1 MRARVLTVALALCAA
16 ATGCSDG
23 DDPTTPSQPGGTT
36 LWGRRFGKS
45 TGTDPVALAVGGAGE
60 VVVGGRFFATTDF
73 GSGPVTSPAN
83 NWQAFVAKYDGEG
96 APVWSKSLGDIFEEQ
111 VTTVALDGA
120 GNVYVAGTFRGTIDL
135 GNGPLESEQ
144 LGVDLFV
151 AKLAPDG
158 SPLWSKHIGTDS
170 FDQLDGMEV
179 DAQGGVALVG
189 HVGNGAD
196 FGTGPM
202 TFNGAP
208 FVAKL
213 EPSGTVAYIT
223 ALEFALEFG
232 GYPSAFG
239 VDSAGAIVVAATYYD
254 EYEGQGLYV
263 SKLGPAGQPAW
274 AHDFPGV
281 GDNVSVTDLSVADDD
296 SIFLSGSL
304 GLVINLGG
312 GVMSSVSQDS
322 YYGDVFAAALA
333 PDGAPRWVRR
343 FAPQRGRVDE
353 FDNPLPGWLVANAI
367 AAVDGGLVLT
377 GSFLGETDLGG
388 GARQSAGYAELENA
402 YSDDVFALRLDAD
415 GSYLWDTTFGN
426 TNQQA
431 ATSVD
436 ADPTGDVFLA
446 GWANGG
452 LSFGD
457 GGYADTGYY
466 DGFVVKLAR

>member
-1 MRARVLTVALALCAA
+1 MRARVLTVALTLCAA
-16 ATGCSDG
+16 ATGCSD
-23 DDPTTPSQPGGTT
+23 DPTAPSQPGGTT

-45 TGTDPVALAVGGAGE
+45 TGMDPVALAVGGAGE
-60 VVVGGRFFATTDF
+60 VIVGGRFFATTDF

-96 APVWSKSLGDIFEEQ
+96 APVWAQSLGDIFEEQ
-111 VTTVALDGA
+111 VTTVGVDGA

-135 GNGPLESEQ
+135 GSGPLESEQ

-158 SPLWSKHIGTDS
+158 SPLWSKHIGTDN
-170 FDQLDGMEV
+170 FDQLQGMEV

-189 HVGNGAD
+189 YVGDGAD

-202 TFNGAP
+202 TFNGGP

-213 EPSGTVAYIT
+213 EPSGTVAYVT
-223 ALEFALEFG
+223 TLESPVEFG
-232 GYPSAFG
+232 AYPSAFG

-254 EYEGQGLYV
+254 ENNGQGLYV

-274 AHDFPGV
+274 AHDFPSV

-296 SIFLSGSL
+296 AIFLTGSL

-353 FDNPLPGWLVANAI
+353 LDNPLPGLLSANAI

-377 GSFLGETDLGG
+377 GSFLGEVDFGG
-388 GARQSAGYAELENA
+388 GARQSAGYAEELYYA
-402 YSDDVFALRLDAD
+402 PADDVFALRLDAG

-426 TNQQA
+426 VNQQS
-431 ATSVD
+431 ATSVG

-457 GGYADTGYY
+457 GALADTGYY
-466 DGFVVKLAR
+466 DGFLVKLAR